1 MLHGVILVWD
11 PWTEISGLENPSS
24 TYHDLWIPC
33 FSFLDDPFF
42 ASWKI
47 FKAIVRNLWT
57 EMYVRGFREPVRQA
71 ENLKIRLSLMSL
83 RNEVSM
89 NCLWIKKLFQ
99 EGFQNL
105 KFRLVLFADHNLKPF
120 LQEISDFAN
129 MLREVF
135 RDFLESAHAKQ
146 EPMQFMTSL
155 LWIQGL

>member
-1 MLHGVILVWD
+1 
-11 PWTEISGLENPSS
+11 
-24 TYHDLWIPC
+24 
-33 FSFLDDPFF
+33 
-42 ASWKI
+42 
-47 FKAIVRNLWT
+47 
-57 EMYVRGFREPVRQA
+57 
-71 ENLKIRLSLMSL
+71 
-83 RNEVSM
+83 M